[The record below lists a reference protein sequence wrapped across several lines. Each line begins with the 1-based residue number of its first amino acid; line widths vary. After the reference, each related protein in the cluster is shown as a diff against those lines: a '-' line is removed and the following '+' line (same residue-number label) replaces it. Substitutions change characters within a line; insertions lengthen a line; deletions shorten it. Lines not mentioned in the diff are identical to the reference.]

1 MRYTR
6 LGRTGPVISAIGL
19 GSMALSG
26 AYGHV
31 DATEA
36 SRLVRRALDAG
47 VTFFDTADFYAAGEV
62 ERLVGRAVAGRS
74 AEIVVATR
82 GGVRVRGPKEPVE
95 FDDRPGCLERACE
108 SSLRRLGIDHIGLY
122 YLQCR
127 GSHVPIEDSVARLA
141 ELVRAGKIR
150 HIGLSNATPEQLR
163 RACAVHPIAALAI
176 EYSLWGTCIDASL
189 LATAREL
196 GVSIVAVRPL
206 GRGFLTGR
214 IRTHDRLA
222 PGDWRRSDPRFRPE
236 RLRLHAGPLQRLET
250 VAARLDLGTGRL
262 ALAWL
267 LTRDEHIV
275 PVPSTRDQVHLEMN
289 IAASAVELP
298 PEVRERLTGLFPGRF
313 PAELAHSPVPL
324 I

>member
-1 MRYTR
+1 
-6 LGRTGPVISAIGL
+6 
-19 GSMALSG
+19 MALSG

-36 SRLVRRALDAG
+36 DRLIRRALDAG
-47 VTFFDTADFYAAGEV
+47 VTFLDTADFYAAGEV
-62 ERLVGRAVAGRS
+62 ERVIGRAVAGRS
-74 AEIVVATR
+74 GELVVATR
-82 GGVRVRGPKEPVE
+82 SGIRMRGAQEPAE
-95 FDDRPGCLERACE
+95 FDDRPGRLERACE
-108 SSLRRLGIDHIGLY
+108 ASLRRLGIDHIGLY
-122 YLQCR
+122 HLQCR
-127 GSHVPIEDSVARLA
+127 GSHVPIEVSVAQLA
-141 ELVRAGKIR
+141 ELVRLGKIR
-150 HIGLSNATPEQLR
+150 HIGLSNATTEQLR
-163 RACAVHPIAALAI
+163 RAHTVHPIAALAI
-176 EYSLWGTCIDASL
+176 EYSLWGACVDATL

-214 IRTHDRLA
+214 IRIDRLA

-236 RLRLHAGPLQRLET
+236 RLRLHTGRLQRLET

-267 LTRDEHIV
+267 LARDEHVV

-298 PEVRERLTGLFPGRF
+298 PEVRERLTGLFPGSF
-313 PAELAHSPVPL
+313 PTELAHSPVPL